1 MNADLASPRV
11 CLIQFSREPVPGRVK
26 TRLLPYLSPQQA
38 CDLHCEL
45 TQWTATQ
52 LVNSDLGE
60 VELCVAGGL
69 DFPLFHSCRQ
79 LGVSRLSRQHGKDLG
94 ERMFHALC
102 GRLAHF
108 DCVILVGSDCPSID
122 GDYLRQAVVALE
134 EAPVVLGP
142 ALDGGYVL
150 IGARC
155 VRETMFQD
163 IPWGTERV
171 LACTRAALDRAGVP
185 FTELPA
191 LADIDRPE
199 DMHLWQSIRQG
210 VGAHTSK

>member
-1 MNADLASPRV
+1 MNADRGSPRV
-11 CLIQFSREPVPGRVK
+11 CLVQFAREPVPGRVK

-38 CDLHCEL
+38 CELHSEL

-52 LVNSDLGE
+52 LVNSGLGE

-69 DFPLFHSCRQ
+69 DFPLFDRCRQ
-79 LGVSRLSRQHGKDLG
+79 LGVSRLSRQDGKDLG
-94 ERMFHALC
+94 ERMFRALH
-102 GRLAHF
+102 GRLAHY

-134 EAPVVLGP
+134 DVPIVLGP

-150 IGARC
+150 IGAKC
-155 VRETMFQD
+155 IRETMFKG

-171 LACTRAALDRAGVP
+171 LARTRAALHREGVA
-185 FTELPA
+185 FTELRA

-199 DMHLWQSIRQG
+199 DMHVWKAIREG
-210 VGAHTSK
+210 

>member
-1 MNADLASPRV
+1 MSADTASSRV
-11 CLIQFSREPVPGRVK
+11 CLIQFSRAPVPGRVK
-26 TRLLPYLSPQQA
+26 TRLLSHLSPQQA

-52 LVNSDLGE
+52 LVNSGLGE

-69 DFPLFHSCRQ
+69 DFPLFDSCRQ
-79 LGVSRLSRQHGKDLG
+79 LGVARLSRQHGKDLG
-94 ERMFHALC
+94 ERMFHAFHE
-102 GRLAHF
+102 RLAQC

-122 GDYLRQAVVALE
+122 SDYLRQAVVALKD
-134 EAPVVLGP
+134 APVVLGP

-150 IGARC
+150 IGARSI
-155 VRETMFQD
+155 REAMFKD
-163 IPWGTERV
+163 IPWGTKRV
-171 LACTRAALDRAGVP
+171 LACTRAALHREGVA

-199 DMHLWQSIRQG
+199 DMHVWKAIKQG
-210 VGAHTSK
+210 ASAHTSK